1 MLDRP
6 TTETLGE
13 YGAEA
18 ISSLIQTELDKTD
31 ATVKVYQDIKKL
43 SNAEA
48 RIQGAFTDMRI
59 TEAGNT
65 LKQVAA
71 AAGYQ
76 KALMNLTP
84 EYERLQGHL
93 TNTSA
98 IVKKVREDK
107 RADLKKAQALINS

>member
-1 MLDRP
+1 MMFLDCFF
-6 TTETLGE
+6 
-13 YGAEA
+13 
-18 ISSLIQTELDKTD
+18 D
-31 ATVKVYQDIKKL
+31 AMINPL
-43 SNAEA
+43 NN
-48 RIQGAFTDMRI
+48 I